1 MKFPPLSYN
10 SRTILENRYLL
21 RDSDGILT
29 ENPDEMFR
37 RVARNIATCDGTV
50 ERTSVVESFEDR
62 FFRVMRGLEFIP
74 NSPMLMN
81 AGTELQQLSA
91 CFVLP
96 VGDSIESIYDAV
108 KWSAIIHQS
117 GGGTGFSFSDLRPSG
132 DTVRST
138 GGVASGPVSFM
149 KVFDAATEAIK
160 QGGRRRGASM
170 GILRVDHPD
179 ISEFIRA
186 KDDLKSLSNF
196 NISVAVTDEFME
208 KTIKGDDYELVN
220 PRTGVIVGTKNAA
233 DVLDEIAESAWRI
246 GDPGLIFIDEVNRRN
261 PAPVLGQ
268 IKATNPCGEVPLL
281 PFEACVLGSINLN
294 QMVKAGEMDWER
306 IDEITRIGVRLLDGA
321 IDASRYPLIQTEE
334 VVKGNRKIGLGIM
347 GFADSLIR
355 MGLVYGSRESLE
367 MAKKVIVHIASSAQK
382 ESASI
387 AEEMGSF
394 PNIELSKVP
403 APQRNLT
410 ILSIAP
416 TGTISMIG
424 GCSSGIEPLYAISY
438 TKHVLDGK
446 HLMEV
451 NPLFMELC
459 RERGIFSK
467 ELMREVSKRHSIQGM
482 REIPEELRE
491 LFVTAQD
498 ISPEAQVRMQ
508 AAFQEVVDNAVS
520 KTINLPSS
528 VTEGEISEIFYLA
541 YKMRC
546 KGITIYREGSKPGQV
561 LTVEE
566 HATCP
571 ICGSPIRGEEGGFT
585 CRSCGHIL

>member
-1 MKFPPLSYN
+1 MKFPPLSNN
-10 SRTILENRYLL
+10 SRKILENRYLL
-21 RDSDGILT
+21 RDREGILAET
-29 ENPDEMFR
+29 PDELFR
-37 RVARNIATCDGTV
+37 RVARNIATCDGTI
-50 ERTSVVESFEDR
+50 ERTSVVESVEDR
-62 FFRVMRGLEFIP
+62 FFKAMRSLEFIP
-74 NSPMLMN
+74 NSPTLMN

-138 GGVASGPVSFM
+138 GGIASGPVSFM

-186 KDDLKSLSNF
+186 KDDIKSLSNF

-208 KTIKGDDYELVN
+208 KAIKEDEYELVN
-220 PRTGVIVGTKNAA
+220 PRTDEITGTKNAA
-233 DVLDEIAESAWRI
+233 DVLEEISESAWRT

-261 PAPVLGQ
+261 PAPLLGH

-294 QMVKAGEMDWER
+294 RMTEQGEMDWER
-306 IDEITRIGVRLLDGA
+306 LDEITRTGVRFLDGA
-321 IDASRYPLIQTEE
+321 IDASRFPLIQTEE
-334 VVKGNRKIGLGIM
+334 VVKGNRKIGLGVM
-347 GFADSLIR
+347 GFADCLIR
-355 MGLVYGSRESLE
+355 MGLVYGSRESQE
-367 MAKKVIVHIASSAQK
+367 MAKRVIGNIASSAQK

-387 AEEMGSF
+387 AEEKGSF
-394 PNIELSKVP
+394 PNIHMSKVS

-410 ILSIAP
+410 LLSIAP

-438 TKHVLDGK
+438 TKHVLEGE
-446 HLMEV
+446 HLREV
-451 NPLFMELC
+451 NPLFMEFC
-459 RERGIFSK
+459 KERGIFSE
-467 ELMREVSKRHSIQGM
+467 ELIRKVSKRHSIQGM
-482 REIPEELRE
+482 REIPEDIRE

-498 ISPEAQVRMQ
+498 ISPEAQVRIQ

-528 VTEGEISEIFYLA
+528 VTEDEISEIFHLA
-541 YKMRC
+541 HNLRC
-546 KGITIYREGSKPGQV
+546 KGITVYREGSKPGQV

-566 HATCP
+566 HALCP
-571 ICGSPIRGEEGGFT
+571 ICGSPIKGEEGGFT

>member
-1 MKFPPLSYN
+1 MKFPPLSDN
-10 SRTILENRYLL
+10 SRTILQNRYLL
-21 RDSDGILT
+21 RDSEGMLEET
-29 ENPDEMFR
+29 PDELFR
-37 RVARNIATCDGTV
+37 RVARNIATCNGTV
-50 ERTSVVESFEDR
+50 ERTSVVESIENQ
-62 FFRVMRGLEFIP
+62 FFKAMRGLEFIP
-74 NSPMLMN
+74 NSPTLMN
-81 AGTELQQLSA
+81 AGTDLQQLSA

-138 GGVASGPVSFM
+138 GGIASGPVSFM

-208 KTIKGDDYELVN
+208 KAIKGDEYELVN
-220 PRTGVIVGTKNAA
+220 PRTGVITGTKNAA
-233 DVLDEIAESAWRI
+233 DVLDEIAEFAWRT

-261 PAPVLGQ
+261 PAPLLGH

-294 QMVKAGEMDWER
+294 RMAERGEMDWER
-306 IDEITRIGVRLLDGA
+306 LDEITRIGVRFLDGA
-321 IDASRYPLIQTEE
+321 IDASRFPLFQTEE
-334 VVKGNRKIGLGIM
+334 VVKGNRKIGLGVM
-347 GFADSLIR
+347 GFADCLIR
-355 MGLVYGSRESLE
+355 MGLVYGSRESQE
-367 MAKKVIVHIASSAQK
+367 MAKKIIGHIANSAQN

-387 AEEMGSF
+387 AEERGSF
-394 PNIELSKVP
+394 PNIHMSKVS

-410 ILSIAP
+410 LLSIAP

-438 TKHVLDGK
+438 TKHVLEGE
-446 HLMEV
+446 HLREV
-451 NPLFMELC
+451 NPLFMEFC
-459 RERGIFSK
+459 RERGIFSE
-467 ELMREVSKRHSIQGM
+467 ELIRKVSKRHSIQGM
-482 REIPEELRE
+482 REIPEDIRE
-491 LFVTAQD
+491 LFVTTQD

-528 VTEGEISEIFYLA
+528 VTEDEISEIFHLA
-541 YKMRC
+541 HNMRC
-546 KGITIYREGSKPGQV
+546 KGITVYREGSKPGQV

-566 HATCP
+566 HALCP
-571 ICGSPIRGEEGGFT
+571 ICGSPIKGEEGGFT

>member
-1 MKFPPLSYN
+1 MKFPPLSNN
-10 SRTILENRYLL
+10 SRKILENRYLL
-21 RDSDGILT
+21 RDREGILAET
-29 ENPDEMFR
+29 PDELFR
-37 RVARNIATCDGTV
+37 RVARNIATCDGTI
-50 ERTSVVESFEDR
+50 ERTSVVESVEDR
-62 FFRVMRGLEFIP
+62 FFKAMRSLEFIP
-74 NSPMLMN
+74 NSPTLMN

-138 GGVASGPVSFM
+138 GGIASGPVSFM

-186 KDDLKSLSNF
+186 KDDIKSLSNF

-208 KTIKGDDYELVN
+208 KAIKEDEYELVN
-220 PRTGVIVGTKNAA
+220 PRTDEITGTKNAA
-233 DVLDEIAESAWRI
+233 DVLEEISESAWRT

-261 PAPVLGQ
+261 PAPLLGH

-294 QMVKAGEMDWER
+294 RMTEQGEMDWER
-306 IDEITRIGVRLLDGA
+306 LDEITRTGVRFLDGA
-321 IDASRYPLIQTEE
+321 IDASRFPLIQTDE
-334 VVKGNRKIGLGIM
+334 VVKGNRKIGLGVM
-347 GFADSLIR
+347 GFADCLIR
-355 MGLVYGSRESLE
+355 MGLVYGSRESQE
-367 MAKKVIVHIASSAQK
+367 MAKRVIGNIASSAQK

-387 AEEMGSF
+387 AEEKGSF
-394 PNIELSKVP
+394 PNIHMSKVS

-410 ILSIAP
+410 LLSIAP

-438 TKHVLDGK
+438 TKHVLEGE
-446 HLMEV
+446 HLREV
-451 NPLFMELC
+451 NPLFMEFC
-459 RERGIFSK
+459 KERGIFSE
-467 ELMREVSKRHSIQGM
+467 ELIRKVSKRHSIQGM
-482 REIPEELRE
+482 REIPEDIRE

-498 ISPEAQVRMQ
+498 ISPEAQVRIQ

-528 VTEGEISEIFYLA
+528 VTEDEISEIFHLA
-541 YKMRC
+541 HNLRC
-546 KGITIYREGSKPGQV
+546 KGITVYREGSKPGQV

-566 HATCP
+566 HALCP
-571 ICGSPIRGEEGGFT
+571 ICGSPIKGEEGGFT

>member
-1 MKFPPLSYN
+1 MGFPPLSEN
-10 SRTILENRYLL
+10 SRKILENRYLL
-21 RDSDGILT
+21 RDSKGILT
-29 ENPDEMFR
+29 ETPDELFR
-37 RVARNIATCDGTV
+37 RVARNIATCNGAV
-50 ERTSVVESFEDR
+50 ERTSVVDSIEDQ
-62 FFRVMRGLEFIP
+62 FFKAMRSLDFIP
-74 NSPMLMN
+74 NSPTLMN

-96 VGDSIESIYDAV
+96 VKDSIESIYDAV

-208 KTIKGDDYELVN
+208 KAIKGDEYELVN
-220 PRTGVIVGTKNAA
+220 PRTGVIHGAKNAA
-233 DVLDEIAESAWRI
+233 EVLDEIAESAWRT

-261 PAPVLGQ
+261 PAPIQGQ

-281 PFEACVLGSINLN
+281 PFEACFLGSINLN
-294 QMVKAGEMDWER
+294 RMAEQGELNWER
-306 IDEITRIGVRLLDGA
+306 LDEITRIGVRFLDDT
-321 IDASRYPLIQTEE
+321 IDASRFPLIQTDE
-334 VVKGNRKIGLGIM
+334 VVRGNRKIGLGIM
-347 GFADSLIR
+347 GFADCLIR
-355 MGLVYGSRESLE
+355 MSIIYGSRESLDI
-367 MAKKVIVHIASSAQK
+367 AKKVIGYIASSAQK

-387 AEEMGSF
+387 AEEKGSF
-394 PNIELSKVP
+394 PNIHMSKVP
-403 APQRNLT
+403 PPQRNLT
-410 ILSIAP
+410 LLSIAP

-438 TKHVLDGK
+438 TKHVLERE
-446 HLMEV
+446 HLREV
-451 NPLFMELC
+451 NPLFIEFC
-459 RERGIFSK
+459 RKEGIFSE
-467 ELMREVSKRHSIQGM
+467 ELLRKVSKRHSIQGM
-482 REIPEELRE
+482 REIPEHIRE
-491 LFVTAQD
+491 LFVTALD

-508 AAFQEVVDNAVS
+508 AVFQEVVDNAVS
-520 KTINLPSS
+520 KTINLTSS
-528 VTEGEISEIFYLA
+528 VTEYEISEIFHLA
-541 YKMRC
+541 HKMRC
-546 KGITIYREGSKPGQV
+546 KGITVYRDGSKPGQV

-566 HATCP
+566 HAICP
-571 ICGSPIRGEEGGFT
+571 ICGSPIKGEEGGFT